1 MIKLV
6 GITNDNFENSTIDE
20 MLSYLKS
27 ISEIGLDTETTGFFN
42 HNNKVICLQLGDK
55 EIQYVI
61 SEESLIEL
69 SKNNRF
75 IELSKTKLFLGHNLK
90 FDYKFMLMYGID
102 IINMYDTQLAE
113 MILTT
118 GYEHK
123 EGDLTLKNVC
133 KKYTGV
139 DLDKTIRG
147 NIHKEGLSD
156 RVIIYAAE
164 DVEHLNNI
172 RLAQLQQLEELDL
185 LPVLYLENTSLRVYA
200 KMEYYGIKLDKS
212 NWINTSKAI
221 RESTKTIENELDT
234 ILLNSCNTH
243 YLKTKYVNNQLTLFD
258 IDSRKVNINWA
269 SPAQKLAV
277 LNDLGVK
284 LEDTGMPTLIE
295 NSHKHPIISKL
306 IEFSKHNK
314 LVTSFGMDFLK
325 FINPVTNRVHTNVW
339 QIINSGRISMKDP
352 NLLQIPAHGDLA
364 GEIKKSFIAEDNYT
378 LIDSD
383 FSGME
388 LRIIAE
394 LSQDPLWVE
403 TFINGEDLH
412 SILCAK
418 TFNIGLD
425 EVKNPFPYKPEVN
438 YRFVQKTVNFGL
450 SYGMSEF
457 KLSSTIQVSIEHAKT
472 IINDFFAA
480 VPKVKKF
487 LDTIGKAGREAGR
500 IRAPKPFR
508 RIRWFPKHA
517 EAVATNNTKILG
529 EIERASKNHP
539 IQSCNAN
546 ITKLALI
553 YIQERIDKE
562 SLDAKILLAIHD
574 AILVEAHDSIVDYMK
589 EVMQEEMIRA
599 AKSVIHTIPVVV
611 DTVTGKYWKH

>member
-1 MIKLV
+1 
-6 GITNDNFENSTIDE
+6 
-20 MLSYLKS
+20 
-27 ISEIGLDTETTGFFN
+27 
-42 HNNKVICLQLGDK
+42 
-55 EIQYVI
+55 
-61 SEESLIEL
+61 
-69 SKNNRF
+69 
-75 IELSKTKLFLGHNLK
+75 
-90 FDYKFMLMYGID
+90 
-102 IINMYDTQLAE
+102 
-113 MILTT
+113 
-118 GYEHK
+118 
-123 EGDLTLKNVC
+123 
-133 KKYTGV
+133 
-139 DLDKTIRG
+139 
-147 NIHKEGLSD
+147 
-156 RVIIYAAE
+156 
-164 DVEHLNNI
+164 
-172 RLAQLQQLEELDL
+172 
-185 LPVLYLENTSLRVYA
+185 
-200 KMEYYGIKLDKS
+200 
-212 NWINTSKAI
+212 
-221 RESTKTIENELDT
+221 
-234 ILLNSCNTH
+234 
-243 YLKTKYVNNQLTLFD
+243 
-258 IDSRKVNINWA
+258 
-269 SPAQKLAV
+269 
-277 LNDLGVK
+277 
-284 LEDTGMPTLIE
+284 
-295 NSHKHPIISKL
+295 
-306 IEFSKHNK
+306 
-314 LVTSFGMDFLK
+314 
-325 FINPVTNRVHTNVW
+325 
-339 QIINSGRISMKDP
+339 
-352 NLLQIPAHGDLA
+352 
-364 GEIKKSFIAEDNYT
+364 
-378 LIDSD
+378 
-383 FSGME
+383 ME

-403 TFINGEDLH
+403 TFINGGDLH

-457 KLSSTIQVSIEHAKT
+457 KLSPTIQVPINTAKQ

>member
-403 TFINGEDLH
+403 TFINGGDLH